1 MWKNYLKVAFRNLM
15 RYKIFSFINIFGLGV
30 SMALSLVVITLVLDQ
45 YKYDRHNSRK
55 DRIYRVNTLSQKYK
69 PTATTTMALKE
80 VLLSEVSGVE
90 KAARIKRGFG
100 NMSMMDF
107 KQDINIPITGYFA
120 DPEVLDVF
128 ELELES
134 GNPETALVDP
144 YSVVLTRETAD
155 KLFKNPDPLGETIKV
170 GEQGEFK
177 VTGILKDKPGQKSH
191 VMFEGLASFSTVPSL
206 NAADSIAED
215 PLTSWSAVHEGYLY
229 ILLDAGQSTAGIEQ
243 QLQQIAKSH
252 YAEDDPGKHDFVLQN
267 LTEIA
272 MGPDI
277 NNPIGPFLPRIFVI
291 FLGALAAIVMLT
303 SCFNYTN
310 LSIARSLT
318 RAKEIG
324 IRKVTGAKRSQIF
337 LQFISEALLT
347 ATLALAFSW
356 IIVVLSKPYLLDLRL
371 VQLLRWDFSTSLE
384 VYPYL
389 IGFALIVG
397 IFSGFFPAVVLSSLQ
412 PIRVLKN
419 FSSIK
424 LLSRFGLRKTLL
436 VLQFAISL
444 IFIVSAILVYRQTD
458 LFLNKDRGFEVDHKV
473 LVKLNQTNAEQLKAE
488 LIQQSNVVSV
498 SAVSHIPGAG
508 VTMGDEFKVT
518 PEAEKYEMDYFH
530 VDEDYLTNMGLGLLA
545 GKNFNPQNPE
555 SNKTKILI
563 NELAVEKFGFGSPSE
578 AIGQVMYR
586 GNDPTLYEII
596 GVVPNYIHRH
606 MLMENAPMALFFN
619 PDEFSQLQV
628 NYSGSDEA
636 IISTLNAAWNKVNP
650 DLKINFQ
657 FFEVEMNEMY
667 NVFFG
672 VLGKV
677 VGLVAFLAITISCL
691 GLLGMASYAA
701 EVKTKE
707 VAIRKSLGASV
718 PEIALQLSMGFV
730 KLVGIAILFGL
741 PAAWFVNNLWLENL
755 AYRVNI
761 GVGTISLSLLFIFVL
776 TLLTV
781 GSQALKAAFLNPSN
795 NLRNE

>member
-55 DRIYRVNTLSQKYK
+55 DRIYRVNTLSEKYK

-80 VLLSEVSGVE
+80 VLLTEVPGVE

-107 KQDINIPITGYFA
+107 KQDVNIPITGYFA
-120 DPEVLDVF
+120 DPEILEVF

-134 GNPETALVDP
+134 GNPATALSEP
-144 YSVVLTRETAD
+144 YSVVLTQETAR
-155 KLFKNPDPLGETIKV
+155 KLFKNPDPLGETVKV
-170 GEQGEFK
+170 GDQGEYK
-177 VTGILKDKPGQKSH
+177 VTGILKDKPDQKSH
-191 VMFEGLASFSTVPSL
+191 LMFEGLASFSTVPSL
-206 NAADSIAED
+206 NAADSTAQNSLE
-215 PLTSWSAVHEGYLY
+215 SWSSVYEGYLY
-229 ILLDAGQSTAGIEQ
+229 ILLEEGQSNAGVQQ
-243 QLQQIAKSH
+243 QLQQIAKAH
-252 YAEDDPGKHDFVLQN
+252 YAADDPEKHGFALQS
-267 LTEIA
+267 LTNIA
-272 MGPDI
+272 MGPDV
-277 NNPIGPFLPRIFVI
+277 NNAIGPFLPRIFVI

-337 LQFISEALLT
+337 LQFISEAVLT

-356 IIVVLSKPYLLDLRL
+356 IILILGKPYLMNLRL

-389 IGFALIVG
+389 IGFALLVG
-397 IFSGFFPAVVLSSLQ
+397 LLAGFFPAVILSSLQ
-412 PIRVLKN
+412 PIRVLKS
-419 FSSIK
+419 FGSIK

-436 VLQFAISL
+436 VMQFAISL

-458 LFLNKDRGFEVDHKV
+458 LFLNKDRGFEVEHKV
-473 LVKLNQTNAEQLKAE
+473 LVKLNQTSAEQLKAE
-488 LIQQSNVVSV
+488 LIQQSNVESV

-508 VTMGDEFKVT
+508 VIMGDEFKVSS
-518 PEAEKYEMDYFH
+518 EAEKQEMDYFH
-530 VDEDYLTNMGLGLLA
+530 VDEDYLSNMGVKLLA
-545 GKNFNPQNPE
+545 GKNFSPQNPE

-578 AIGQVMYR
+578 AVGQVMYR
-586 GNDPTLYEII
+586 GNDPALHEII

-606 MLMENAPMALFFN
+606 MLMQDAPMALLYN
-619 PDEFSQLQV
+619 PEEFSQLQV

-636 IISTLNAAWNKVNP
+636 IVATLNATWNKVNP
-650 DLKINFQ
+650 DLKINYQ

-691 GLLGMASYAA
+691 GLLGMAAYAA

-707 VAIRKSLGASV
+707 VAIRKSMGASV
-718 PEIALQLSMGFV
+718 PEIAWQLSMGFV

-741 PAAWFVNNLWLENL
+741 PAAWFVNNLWLENM

-761 GVGTISLSLLFIFVL
+761 GVGTIALSLLFILVL
-776 TLLTV
+776 TVLTV
-781 GSQALKAAFLNPSN
+781 GSQALKAAFINPSTK
-795 NLRNE
+795 LRNE